1 MIPQVND
8 LISSPMTHRFGDVFN
23 PPGLTNFV
31 GTVQADIDLT
41 GIRSLNFPPFG
52 SGQLLTAGLFIDG
65 LYFPATG
72 TPVTF
77 YWRPDKII
85 RTAEFRGLIL
95 QSETVMLTGKNGIII
110 RLKVENRS
118 GNSRVAAV
126 KFGLAG
132 SITRTIT
139 KWNSFI
145 PPSEDDNIVEPDVS
159 RSAVMFKARNSQAF
173 QIQGVFPFTENLNP
187 AWIAGHLSLA
197 AGETKTVY
205 YLSVVGE
212 NAENIIEQYDEIRA
226 NPDAEIIKTENDW
239 NAELQAIFTPGNKRY
254 SGHLP
259 ILYTDDKE
267 IQKLYLMGIL
277 SVVYFKRDNPYSVY
291 GRAYDTL
298 MPRYWLTTT
307 FLWDYHL
314 SQLVHSLLDPDVMQK
329 YLEHWMQMDMHHH
342 FGSDYLTGGPVGPWY
357 SVNDY
362 AMLSMSS
369 YFLRWNGRK
378 DWLTKKI
385 NGSQI
390 NDAEPQ
396 NVLGHLRKHADSW
409 KYFRSQYGLADY
421 GGINNLLECVSTY
434 IHEVA
439 SLNAAN
445 VFNLRFMA
453 DLLDLSGQP
462 EQARKYRLEAETLL
476 PEVQKLYK
484 PGAGF
489 WHARFPDGKMVEVR
503 HCYDFFTTI
512 NTIGDDLTDTQK
524 AEMFRFFNEEL
535 KTETWIRAMSAYDD
549 NTLFSPRP
557 DHQWNGGYP
566 AWPPQAAGALYKI
579 GRGDVAFE
587 WLKGVARSANQGP
600 FGQAHFIE
608 SLVETEDGGARK
620 CPNDYP
626 YLCDWSVSGG
636 GAWINVIIESIF
648 GVQAGLSAIT
658 AKPDF
663 GKFDPKAELHNLHYQ
678 GKLFNVTK
686 TDIQEIRKDA

>member
-72 TPVTF
+72 IPVTF
-77 YWRPDKII
+77 YWRPDKIV
-85 RTAEFRGLIL
+85 RTAEFRGLFL
-95 QSETVMLTGKNGIII
+95 QSETVMLTSKNGIII

-118 GNSRVAAV
+118 GTSRNVGI

-145 PPSEDDNIVEPDVS
+145 PPSEDDNIVEPDVT
-159 RSAVMFKARNSQAF
+159 RSAVMFRARNSQAF
-173 QIQGVFPFTENLNP
+173 QIQGGFPFVENVNP
-187 AWIAGHLSLA
+187 AWIAGQLSLA

-205 YLSVVGE
+205 YLSIVGE
-212 NAENIIEQYDEIRA
+212 NSANIVNQYDEIRA
-226 NPDAEIIKTENDW
+226 NPDAEILKTEHDW
-239 NAELQAIFTPGNKRY
+239 NAELQAIFTPGNSRY
-254 SGHLP
+254 SGYLP
-259 ILYTDDKE
+259 TLYTDDKE
-267 IQKLYLMGIL
+267 ILKLYLMGIL

-342 FGSDYLTGGPVGPWY
+342 FGSDYLTGGTVGPWY

-362 AMLSMSS
+362 AMLSMSD

-378 DWLTKKI
+378 EWLTKKI
-385 NGSQI
+385 NGLQI
-390 NDAEPQ
+390 NGTGPKI
-396 NVLGHLRKHADSW
+396 VLDHLQKHADSW
-409 KYFRSQYGLADY
+409 NFFKSQHGLADY

-453 DLLDLSGQP
+453 DLLDFSGQP
-462 EQARKYRLEAETLL
+462 EAARKYRAEAATLL

-484 PGAGF
+484 SGAGF

-512 NTIGDDLTDTQK
+512 NTIGDDLTAAQK

-579 GRGDVAFE
+579 GHGDVAFE

-608 SLVETEDGGARK
+608 SLVQTEDGGARK

-626 YLCDWSVSGG
+626 YLCDWTVSGG

-648 GVQAGLSAIT
+648 GVQAGLNAIT

-663 GKFDPKAELHNLHYQ
+663 GIFDPKAELHNLRFQ
-678 GKLFNVTK
+678 GKRFNVNK
-686 TDIQEIRKDA
+686 TGLREIGKDV